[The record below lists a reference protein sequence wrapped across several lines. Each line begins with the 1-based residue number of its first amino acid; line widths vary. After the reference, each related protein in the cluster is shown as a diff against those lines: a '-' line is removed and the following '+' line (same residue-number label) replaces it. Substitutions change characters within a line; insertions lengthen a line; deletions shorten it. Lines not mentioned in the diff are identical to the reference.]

1 MQFMHFASGGDVKKI
16 TLITKDVIYKVSVK
30 ELISGC
36 CLIFGRSW
44 DMFKFSKGVIDGWN
58 IHFRS
63 VRNKYLRVTGYNL
76 EGISTE
82 SCDNFRG
89 RDHSCITVAS
99 SLSKTVQIFAKDFF
113 KHLNSRVFLPITVF
127 TCHGS
132 YKIVGLVISGK
143 VYGFHGSSWELLILN
158 ENIVEGQKM
167 VLCYLGDFSYRLYVF
182 DHNGFEVNQ
191 LTNGFCDDRY
201 DRVVDAATRQMVLV
215 ED

>member
-1 MQFMHFASGGDVKKI
+1 VVPMQFMQFASGSDVKKI
-16 TLITKDVIYKVSVK
+16 TLITKDVIYKVSIK

-44 DMFKFSKGVIDGWN
+44 DMYKSSKGVIDGWN

-76 EGISTE
+76 EGITTDR
-82 SCDNFRG
+82 CDNFRG
-89 RDHSCITVAS
+89 CDHSCITVAS
-99 SLSKTVQIFAKDFF
+99 SLSKDVQ
-113 KHLNSRVFLPITVF
+113 LNVDGR
-127 TCHGS
+127 
-132 YKIVGLVISGK
+132 VISEK
-143 VYGFHGSSWELLILN
+143 VYGFHGPSWLLLFSN
-158 ENIVEGQKM
+158 HNIVVGQKM
-167 VLCYLGDFSYRLYVF
+167 VICYLSDFSYRLTVF

-191 LTNGFCDDRY
+191 LTNAFGDDRY